1 MKESADA
8 VVVGGGI
15 IGAAVTY
22 ELSKRGLSV
31 VLIERNTLA
40 SCATYAS
47 AGMLAPAS
55 DSLAREPAIDLCFES
70 YHMWSSFKD
79 EVEEAGGVPIDF
91 RSGILR
97 VAGEEEEEATLKQ
110 QAAWA
115 GERGLHM
122 PWLSPEEALEVEP
135 ALSPEIRGG
144 IFSADE
150 HNVNPPRVVEAM
162 RRAAI
167 ELGAEFREHTPVT
180 ALARENGRVTGVM
193 TPGGETSAGTVVL
206 AVGAWGCEAGEWL
219 GMDVPVHPVRGQV
232 AYLNKLARPLRHTVL
247 RGIHYASPRN
257 DGTTL
262 IGCTREHGVG
272 YRVETTV
279 AGMGGSSAAWRR
291 SSPAPARPACITR
304 GPDCAPGA
312 PTTCPSSAPRLR
324 PRTSSSPPATTP
336 AASSS
341 RPSPRASSPTSS
353 PRAATTPAR
362 WRRGASPEA
371 PHDADAHGAA
381 ST

>member
-1 MKESADA
+1 MKKSADA

-55 DSLAREPAIDLCFES
+55 DSLSREPAIDLCFES

-115 GERGLHM
+115 GERGLHI

-144 IFSADE
+144 IFSANE

-232 AYLNKLARPLRHTVL
+232 AYLNKLAQPLRHTVL

-279 AGMGGSSAAWRR
+279 AGMGGFFSGVAALVPGAGEASVHHTRAGLRPWCADDLPVLG
-291 SSPAPARPACITR
+291 PAPEAENVVFATGHYASGIVLAPVTARIIADVITEGR
-304 GPDCAPGA
+304 DDTGPMAARRFARGA
-312 PTTCPSSAPRLR
+312 P
-324 PRTSSSPPATTP
+324 
-336 AASSS
+336 
-341 RPSPRASSPTSS
+341 
-353 PRAATTPAR
+353 
-362 WRRGASPEA
+362 
-371 PHDADAHGAA
+371 
-381 ST
+381 